1 MPMTL
6 PRIHSPPLSTT
17 LRNHATLIVVGLVLV
32 ALSVVYTWRMSVGM
46 RQEQEVAIAQL
57 RQDER
62 NAVEMWEDILRST
75 NIGGQMVYNPEL
87 LHELAE
93 HTNVPLIIADERLN
107 VWVTNLSE
115 DIVGNPELLRREIML
130 MSQNNKPISVTYGVM
145 NQTVVTIYYGM
156 TDYENLVSSRHSRAL
171 ALFPYMQ
178 LCIILIFAVFAY
190 IAFVSAKQGEHN
202 RVWIGLAKETAH
214 QLGTPTSSLLGWIE
228 YLRSQPVDQQAVDE
242 MGKDLAHLMK
252 IADRFSK
259 IGSETQLSPANINEV
274 VGDTV
279 MYFRR
284 RIPRNVTL
292 TYNGL
297 AMAPI
302 RVSINAALF
311 EWVIENL
318 MKNSLDALQGQGS
331 IEVVVGESGN
341 TVFVEVSDTGKGIA
355 KSNWTRIFEPGFT
368 TKTRG
373 WGLGLS
379 LSRRI
384 VEEYHAGKIA
394 VVRSEMGKGTTIRVT
409 LKRSEADE

>member
-1 MPMTL
+1 MKL
-6 PRIHSPPLSTT
+6 PRIHTTRLSST
-17 LRNHATLIVVGLVLV
+17 LRSRTTFIVVGLLL
-32 ALSVVYTWRMSVGM
+32 ASLSILYTWRVSMGM
-46 RQEQEVAIAQL
+46 KHEDEIAIEKL

-62 NAVEMWEDILRST
+62 NAVEMWEDILRTT
-75 NIGGQMVYNPEL
+75 NIGGQMIYNPEL

-107 VWVTNLSE
+107 VWVSNLSD
-115 DIVGNPELLRREIML
+115 DIVGDPERLREEILL
-130 MSQNNKPISVTYGVM
+130 MSESNKPISISYGMM
-145 NQTVVTIYYGM
+145 NQTVITIYFGT
-156 TDYENLVSSRHSRAL
+156 TDYANLVSSAHSRAL
-171 ALFPYMQ
+171 VFFPYMQ
-178 LCIILIFAVFAY
+178 LIIILIFAVFAY
-190 IAFVSAKQGEHN
+190 IAFSSTKQNEQN
-202 RVWIGLAKETAH
+202 RVWVGLAKETAH

-228 YLRSQPVDQQAVDE
+228 YLRSQPVDQLAVDE
-242 MGKDLAHLMK
+242 MSKDLAHLMK
-252 IADRFSK
+252 IVDRFSK
-259 IGSETQLSPANINEV
+259 IGSETQLTPTNINEV

-292 TYNGL
+292 SYNGL

-302 RVSINAALF
+302 RVSINTALF

-331 IEVVVGESGN
+331 IEVTVGESGN
-341 TVFVEVSDTGKGIA
+341 SVYVEVSDTGKGIA

-384 VEEYHAGKIA
+384 IEEYHAGKIA
-394 VVRSEMGKGTTIRVT
+394 VVRSEIGKGTTIRVT
-409 LKRSEADE
+409 LQRKEGDE